1 MTEGLSALDLAL
13 LDRWQRDFPLV
24 PRPFATLAEALDLD
38 EDLVIA
44 RTRDLKARGLVS
56 RVGAVVRPNTAGAST
71 LAALAVPPARL
82 EAVAR
87 RVNAEPGVNHNYERE
102 HEINLWFV
110 ATALDRAA
118 LNATLAR
125 IAADTGLEVLDLP
138 LERAYHIDL
147 GFPLAD
153 ARGTARP
160 PNPERPCI
168 EASDLDRA
176 LLAALEEGLPLVHR
190 PYAEVAEALGRC
202 ESEVID
208 DLRRLVEGGVVSRFG
223 YVVRHRRL
231 GFRANAMA
239 VWDLPDESVDRVAA
253 GFAARPFVTL
263 CYRRPRRLPRW
274 PYNLFCMIHGRE
286 RAEVERQLA
295 ELNAEAG
302 TGALPQA
309 VLFSRRCFKQR
320 GARFSRQG
328 QEAAA

>member
-1 MTEGLSALDLAL
+1 MTERLSAQDLAL
-13 LDRWQRDFPLV
+13 LDCWQRDFPLV
-24 PRPFATLAEALDLD
+24 PRPFGTLAEALDLD

-44 RTRDLKARGLVS
+44 RTRGLKARGLIS

-82 EAVAR
+82 EAVAS

-110 ATALDRAA
+110 ATAPDRAA
-118 LNATLAR
+118 LDATLAR
-125 IAADTGLEVLDLP
+125 ISADTGLEVLDLP

-147 GFPLAD
+147 GFPLSGD
-153 ARGTARP
+153 RGAARP
-160 PNPERPCI
+160 PNPERSCI
-168 EASDLDRA
+168 EVGENDRA
-176 LLAALEEGLPLVHR
+176 LLAALEDGLPLVHR
-190 PYAEVAEALGRC
+190 PYAAVAETLGRC
-202 ESEVID
+202 ESEVIE
-208 DLRRLVEGGVVSRFG
+208 DLRRLIEGAVVSRFG
-223 YVVRHRRL
+223 YIVRHRRL

-286 RAEVERQLA
+286 RAEVERQIA
-295 ELNAEAG
+295 ELNTEAG
-302 TGALPQA
+302 TGSRPQA

-320 GARFSRQG
+320 GARFSGRRR
-328 QEAAA
+328 EAAA

>member
-1 MTEGLSALDLAL
+1 MTERLSAQDLQL
-13 LDRWQRDFPLV
+13 LDRWQREFPLT
-24 PRPFATLAEALDLD
+24 PRPFAELAEALDLD

-44 RTRDLKARGLVS
+44 RTRDLMARGLIS
-56 RVGAVVRPNTAGAST
+56 RVGAVVRPNTAGVST

-87 RVNAEPGVNHNYERE
+87 RVNAEPGVNHNYERA

-110 ATALDRAA
+110 VAAQDRAA
-118 LNATLAR
+118 LDATLER
-125 IAADTGLEVLDLP
+125 ISADTGLEVLDLP

-147 GFPLAD
+147 GFPLKGD
-153 ARGTARP
+153 RRTARP
-160 PNPERPCI
+160 LNPGGPSV
-168 EASDLDRA
+168 EAGDRDRA
-176 LLAALEEGLPLVHR
+176 LLAALEEGLPLIQR
-190 PYAEVAEALGRC
+190 PYAAVADALGRG
-202 ESEVID
+202 EHDVIE
-208 DLRRLVEGGVVSRFG
+208 DLQRLVEAGVISRFG
-223 YVVRHRRL
+223 YVVRHRKL

-253 GFAARPFVTL
+253 GFAAMPFVTL

-286 RAEVERQLA
+286 RAEVEQQIA
-295 ELNAEAG
+295 ELNTEAG
-302 TGALPQA
+302 TGQLPQA